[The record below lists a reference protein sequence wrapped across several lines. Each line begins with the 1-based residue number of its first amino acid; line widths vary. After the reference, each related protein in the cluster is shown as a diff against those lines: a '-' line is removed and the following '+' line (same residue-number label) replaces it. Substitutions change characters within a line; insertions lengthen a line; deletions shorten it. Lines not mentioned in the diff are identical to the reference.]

1 MDVKDIQVANE
12 TKCANGQITKIGARR
27 GCEADFLFAI

>member
-1 MDVKDIQVANE
+1 MDVKDIQVANKKNVLME
-12 TKCANGQITKIGARR
+12 QITKIGARR

>member
-12 TKCANGQITKIGARR
+12 TKCANGANNEDW
-27 GCEADFLFAI
+27 CEADFLFAI